1 MSPVLNML
9 IGSLAGAGGAVL
21 AKAAAVRFRP
31 RPDEC
36 FAAEGVRAIPA
47 GLARTDVLALG
58 GLVAGAALAGGL
70 SVPAPIIFVAVLCL
84 TMSALVDAVW
94 RLVPDVAPAGLALA
108 GVAMSL
114 QAETSAWTPVVTGLV
129 VFAVLLALHL
139 GHRLLRAEDGLGLG
153 DVKLLA
159 AMSVWFSPT
168 GAALLVALS
177 ALGGLALL
185 AVTRRTDPEARG
197 VALAPAAVLAFVVI
211 LVGRA
216 VLAA

>member
-1 MSPVLNML
+1 MSIALNML

-21 AKAAAVRFRP
+21 AREAAVRFRP
-31 RPDEC
+31 RPDERM
-36 FAAEGVRAIPA
+36 AAEGVGAIPA
-47 GLARTDVLALG
+47 GLARIDVL
-58 GLVAGAALAGGL
+58 GLSGLAVGAAFAGGL
-70 SVPAPIIFVAVLCL
+70 SLPALIILVAVFCL
-84 TMSALVDAVW
+84 TLSALVDAAW

-114 QAETSAWTPVVTGLV
+114 QTEASAWTAALTGLV
-129 VFAVLLALHL
+129 VFGALLALHI

-159 AMSVWFSPT
+159 ALSVWFSPT

-185 AVTRRTDPEARG
+185 AIARRTNPETRG
-197 VALAPAAVLAFVVI
+197 VALAPAAVVAFVVI
-211 LVGRA
+211 LSGRA